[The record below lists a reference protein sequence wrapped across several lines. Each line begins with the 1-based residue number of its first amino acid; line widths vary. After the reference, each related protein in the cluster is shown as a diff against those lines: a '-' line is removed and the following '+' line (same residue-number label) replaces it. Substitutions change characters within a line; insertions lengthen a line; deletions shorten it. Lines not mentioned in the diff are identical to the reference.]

1 MQLKNINP
9 DLITVNSLFAYWIK
23 ELNMTKYREDTQI
36 LPTNTPLGIY
46 GYSDAILKH
55 LSKDSLKA
63 MEKTL
68 LYSKKL
74 VQYTRDFDRH
84 LNNNAKA
91 NNRTSENI
99 KKRLQKFTNTIRT
112 NETYRIPLKYL
123 CNIGK

>member
-1 MQLKNINP
+1 
-9 DLITVNSLFAYWIK
+9 
-23 ELNMTKYREDTQI
+23 
-36 LPTNTPLGIY
+36 
-46 GYSDAILKH
+46 
-55 LSKDSLKA
+55 

-74 VQYTRDFDRH
+74 VQYTRDFDRR
-84 LNNNAKA
+84 LNNNPKA

-99 KKRLQKFTNTIRT
+99 KKRLQKFTNTITT